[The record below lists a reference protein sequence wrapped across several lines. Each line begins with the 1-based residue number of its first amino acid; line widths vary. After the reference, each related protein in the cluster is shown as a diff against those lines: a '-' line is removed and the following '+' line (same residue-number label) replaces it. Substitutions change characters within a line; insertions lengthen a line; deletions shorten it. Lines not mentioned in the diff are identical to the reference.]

1 VTTGHDMLV
10 AAPERWDEAGFAV
23 PAIRALMASGLG
35 LGVLCKA
42 EQKDFWETLGNC
54 EVLAYPLKARPK
66 VIAAEIPTGNW
77 QAALV
82 WEPGSA
88 ADAVKLAG
96 IPRRIGPSERKL
108 NKQLTHPLAMVSNP
122 LDHRVRY
129 YLSAVEEMGVNTL
142 DPRFFAPA
150 VIGIEPVM
158 EAVLLCP
165 DSDFGPTHEW
175 SLDRW
180 QDIGKRLLENGCRV
194 TVAGVDGGRGLGK
207 RLAAD
212 LGAEVEF
219 FQASPLAGALP
230 LLAVHGLVIAADG
243 SLPHLAGHVGAT
255 CVTLFGPNDPAWKRP
270 LGRRH
275 AVVRRHVECAPC
287 FLAKCPMDMR
297 CQNEL
302 SVDRVWSVIQEK
314 LGAHLSQAVNG

>member
-1 VTTGHDMLV
+1 MLV

-23 PAIRALMASGLG
+23 PAIRAMMAAGLG

-42 EQKDFWETLGNC
+42 EQKDFWETLGDC
-54 EVLAYPLKARPK
+54 EVVAYPLKARPK
-66 VIAAEIPTGNW
+66 VIAAELRNENW

-82 WEPGSA
+82 WEPGFA
-88 ADAVKLAG
+88 ADVSKLAG
-96 IPRRIGPSERKL
+96 ISRRIGPSERKL
-108 NKQLTHPLAMVSNP
+108 NKQLTHPLGVVPNP

-129 YLSAVEEMGVNTL
+129 YLSAVEEMGINTL
-142 DPRFFAPA
+142 DPQFFAPA
-150 VIGIEPVM
+150 EIGIQPVPD
-158 EAVLLCP
+158 AVLVCP
-165 DSDFGPTHEW
+165 DSDFGSTHEW

-180 QDIGKRLLENGCRV
+180 QDIAKRLLERGCRI
-194 TVAGVDGGRGLGK
+194 TVAGVDGGRYLGK
-207 RLAAD
+207 RLASD
-212 LGAEVEF
+212 LGPEVEF

-243 SLPHLAGHVGAT
+243 SLPHIAGHVGAT

-287 FLAKCPMDMR
+287 LLAKCPMDMR

-302 SVDRVWSVIQEK
+302 SVDRVWSVVQEK
-314 LGAHLSQAVNG
+314 LGAMPLVAGNG